1 MSTTT
6 INIPEDEVT
15 YTLEC
20 SPEDIPVRGNAMAS
34 GDDEADRADEDRI
47 IADLESGNEWAWCCA
62 KVTAEWNGFEGKDY
76 LGGCSYASEDDFKR
90 PGGYYDD
97 MKQQALDDLY
107 RTVRSAVER
116 ALPAL
121 AD

>member
-20 SPEDIPVRGNAMAS
+20 SPEDIEVRGNAMAS
-34 GDDEADRADEDRI
+34 GDDEADKEAEDAI
-47 IADLESGNEWAWCCA
+47 IADLEAGNEWAWCCA
-62 KVTAEWNGFEGKDY
+62 KVTAEWNGFEGEDY
-76 LGGCSYASEDDFKR
+76 LGGCSYRDEADFKAE
-90 PGGYYDD
+90 GGYYED
-97 MKQQALDDLY
+97 MKERALDDLY
-107 RTVRSAVER
+107 AQVRSALGR

-121 AD
+121 A